1 MKGVKSMGEDL
12 FKCIVEMDEQEAL
25 RITKEMLESRE
36 DPVKILEL
44 CKDAITVVG
53 DKFEKGEYFLSELI
67 YSAEIFKKIMELIL
81 PRLKKEDVK
90 RTGTIVLGTVK
101 GDVHDIGKNIFKVL
115 AEASGF
121 EVIDLGV
128 DVPYERFVEAVKTHN
143 PDIVGMSS
151 LITASVGSMKK
162 TIDMLKEAGLLDK
175 TKVVIGG
182 GRADELVMQYT
193 GADAWADDAAKGVR
207 ICKQLINRDG

>member
-1 MKGVKSMGEDL
+1 MEQELYKS
-12 FKCIVEMDEQEAL
+12 IVEMNEQDAL
-25 RITKEMLESRE
+25 RITRDMLEGGE
-36 DPVKILEL
+36 DPAKILEL
-44 CKDAITVVG
+44 CKDAITAVG

-67 YSAEIFKKIMELIL
+67 YSGEIFEKIMELTL

-90 RTGTIVLGTVK
+90 RTGTMVLGTVK
-101 GDVHDIGKNIFKVL
+101 DDVHDIGKNIFKVL

-128 DVPYERFVEAVKTHN
+128 DVPYERFVEAVRTHK

-162 TIDMLKEAGLLDK
+162 TIDMLKEAGLRDR
-175 TKVVIGG
+175 TKVIIGG
-182 GRADELVMQYT
+182 GRADESVMQYT

-207 ICKQLINRDG
+207 ICKQLINREG